1 MHGVDKAGEP
11 VTRHGGI
18 NTDPTPPS
26 RSGRL
31 DTRARGHGQS
41 ERPDHSLAAIHEITE
56 GRNKRIKAFC

>member
-26 RSGRL
+26 QSGRL

-41 ERPDHSLAAIHEITE
+41 ERP
-56 GRNKRIKAFC
+56 RP